1 MGAGNNSE
9 SVHILTI
16 DLWNP
21 ADVLGYGR
29 SNRHKQRCLKFE
41 SRNAKISRYQLF
53 QTELLNCVLMAKKV
67 GCSVIPA
74 CDAGGMIGETVDR
87 VSRSQAGKTRL

>member
-53 QTELLNCVLMAKKV
+53 QTELLNSVLFKKV

-74 CDAGGMIGETVDR
+74 CEAGGMIGETVDR

>member
-16 DLWNP
+16 DLCNP

-53 QTELLNCVLMAKKV
+53 HTELLNCVLFEKV

-74 CDAGGMIGETVDR
+74 CEAGGMIGETVDC

>member
-16 DLWNP
+16 DLCNP

-53 QTELLNCVLMAKKV
+53 QTELLNCVLFKKV

-74 CDAGGMIGETVDR
+74 CEAGGMIGETVNR